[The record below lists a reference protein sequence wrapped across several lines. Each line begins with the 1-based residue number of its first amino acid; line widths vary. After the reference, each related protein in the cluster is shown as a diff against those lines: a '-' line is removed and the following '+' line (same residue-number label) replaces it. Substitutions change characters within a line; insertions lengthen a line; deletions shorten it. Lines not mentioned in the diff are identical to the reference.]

1 MFCKYCGCS
10 NNDYAGF
17 CKCCGAQ
24 LKNANNYAR
33 ANSMPRPQQK
43 VRYYKDPG
51 MDVGAAIKIV
61 LFTTVFFFA
70 GLIIAA
76 PIVYGVNQDGS
87 GNLAITLLISYVCS
101 TLPLSI
107 IRLRILRKSG
117 NKGEIGAAGGYF
129 LGNGTQGNGCA
140 IAIGFLMGRW
150 LINWIICIFA
160 LVYWFPKSMIAI
172 IRDISNK
179 H

>member
-43 VRYYKDPG
+43 VRYYKE
-51 MDVGAAIKIV
+51 
-61 LFTTVFFFA
+61 
-70 GLIIAA
+70 
-76 PIVYGVNQDGS
+76 
-87 GNLAITLLISYVCS
+87 ISYVCS